1 MIAPES
7 LYPARAPIAFRDRAV
22 KEDPTTLMSRMRWPL
37 LIATMIGLAAALWA
51 FGREGWAQVLASAAR
66 TGIVGFAALCL
77 ITIATF
83 FLLGGAWQAAAPGVP
98 LRRIGRFA
106 WARAARDAAN
116 DLLPFSQ
123 LGALVVGA
131 RTLIAGGIGQ
141 IEIYAAMIV
150 DLTTEM
156 ASQLIFTLF
165 ALWAFGA
172 ALSGA
177 GATRLLPL
185 LWGGLGAATALTL
198 LFLFLQRP
206 AIRFA
211 GFLAARLLPDAGAMA
226 AGIGAQLGHAYAHR
240 GRVLVSFL
248 LNLAA
253 WGATAFWSWYALH
266 LMGAHASLWRA
277 AALESAIFALRSA
290 AFFVPAAIGVQEAG
304 YALLA
309 PLVGIDPA
317 AALALSL
324 VRRARDVVLGVP
336 ILLVWQAGEMRGGLA
351 PRRPS
356 PEGGTGAI

>member
-1 MIAPES
+1 M
-7 LYPARAPIAFRDRAV
+7 
-22 KEDPTTLMSRMRWPL
+22 TSRLRWPL
-37 LIATMIGLAAALWA
+37 LIATILGLAAALWA
-51 FGREGWAQVLASAAR
+51 FGREGWAQVLTSAGR
-66 TGIVGFAALCL
+66 TGFGGFVMLCL
-77 ITIATF
+77 ITVATI
-83 FLLGGAWQAAAPGVP
+83 FLLGGAWQAAVPGMP
-98 LRRIGRFA
+98 IRRIGRFA
-106 WARAARDAAN
+106 WARAARDSAN

-141 IEIYAAMIV
+141 VEIYAAMVV

-165 ALWAFGA
+165 ALWAFGT
-172 ALSGA
+172 ALA
-177 GATRLLPL
+177 GADDAARLLPL
-185 LWGGLGAATALTL
+185 LWVGLGVATLLTL
-198 LFLFLQRP
+198 VFLLLQRP

-211 GFLAARLLPDAGAMA
+211 AFLAARLLPDAGAMA
-226 AGIGAQLGHAYAHR
+226 DAVGVQLGTVYAHR
-240 GRVLVSFL
+240 ARVLLSFL

-309 PLVGIDPA
+309 PLMGIDPA

-336 ILLVWQAGEMRGGLA
+336 ILLAWQAGEMRAGVVA
-351 PRRPS
+351 RRDP
-356 PEGGTGAI
+356 PGRKIV

>member
-1 MIAPES
+1 
-7 LYPARAPIAFRDRAV
+7 
-22 KEDPTTLMSRMRWPL
+22 MSTRLRWPL
-37 LIATMIGLAAALWA
+37 VIATMLGLAAALWA

-66 TGIVGFAALCL
+66 TGVGGFALLCL
-77 ITIATF
+77 VTILTF
-83 FLLGGAWQAAAPGVP
+83 VLLGGAWLAAVPGEPV
-98 LRRIGRFA
+98 RRIGRFA

-131 RTLIAGGIGQ
+131 RTLMAGGIGQ
-141 IEIYAAMIV
+141 IEIYAAMVV

-156 ASQLIFTLF
+156 AAQLIFTLF

-172 ALSGA
+172 ALA
-177 GATRLLPL
+177 GPHDAARLLPI
-185 LWGGLGAATALTL
+185 LWAGLGVATAIMLA
-198 LFLFLQRP
+198 FLFLQRP

-211 GFLAARLLPDAGAMA
+211 AFLAARLLPNASLMADGVGAR
-226 AGIGAQLGHAYAHR
+226 LSFVYAHR

-253 WGATAFWSWYALH
+253 WGATAFWSWLALR
-266 LMGAHASLWRA
+266 LMGVEVSLWRA

-290 AFFVPAAIGVQEAG
+290 AFLVPGALGVQEAG

-309 PLVGIDPA
+309 PLVAIDPA

-324 VRRARDVVLGVP
+324 VRRARDVVVGVP
-336 ILLVWQAGEMRGGLA
+336 TLLIWQAGEMRGSRL
-351 PRRPS
+351 PFRHSR
-356 PEGGTGAI
+356 EGGNP